1 MNKRE
6 DIYKVTILIFT
17 LDQLIKYYINKFME
31 LNTSIKVIPNFFEIL
46 YVRNKGAAFSIL
58 EKYTFLIIIISVIFL
73 VILDRYIK
81 KEKSFNKLSI
91 IALGMIMGGIFGNLM
106 DRIIYHS
113 VIDYLSFTIFNYSF
127 PIFNL
132 ADIGITIGVIL
143 LIINELIKIR
153 KDNKDDRSI
162 QELLPRR
169 KRNTKQKN
177 K

>member
-1 MNKRE
+1 MNKKE
-6 DIYKVTILIFT
+6 DIYKVTILVFV

-31 LNTSIKVIPNFFEIL
+31 INTYIKVIPNFFDIF

-58 EKYTFLIIIISVIFL
+58 ENNTILLVVLSVIFL
-73 VILDRYIK
+73 VILDLYIK
-81 KEKSFNKLSI
+81 KENKFNKLMI
-91 IALGMIMGGIFGNLM
+91 ISLGMIMGGIFGNLI

-132 ADIGITIGVIL
+132 ADICITVGTAL

-153 KDNKDDRSI
+153 KDNKNDRKI
-162 QELLPRR
+162 
-169 KRNTKQKN
+169 
-177 K
+177 